1 MTENRSRRLPRL
13 RILKAALIGMVVVLS
28 ARMLVG
34 KPAPHVPKSIVSDW
48 SHRYVRYKESG
59 DDPGKAEFDKD
70 PRREQSWYLRHPEA
84 WWREYR
90 HGHRHFLPE
99 QEENLN
105 RDWSLNLGASTS
117 STVINFSFVINTTE
131 TAYGSVNVSDQGG
144 GKWLATSGSLTVT
157 GGADVGTWSLIPGGP
172 GVTLSPLGRFDYD
185 NLITPS
191 ANPGERYEKSSPRS

>member
-1 MTENRSRRLPRL
+1 MTENRSRRLLRL
-13 RILKAALIGMVVVLS
+13 QVLKAALIGIVVVLS

-59 DDPGKAEFDKD
+59 DDPGNAEFDKD

-99 QEENLN
+99 QEEDLN
-105 RDWSLNLGASTS
+105 RDWSLNLGAST
-117 STVINFSFVINTTE
+117 FRCRGFVQGVYDRRLVSIQRKAISATLRNSALVAPLAAWIPRPDMTE
-131 TAYGSVNVSDQGG
+131 D
-144 GKWLATSGSLTVT
+144 
-157 GGADVGTWSLIPGGP
+157 
-172 GVTLSPLGRFDYD
+172 R
-185 NLITPS
+185 
-191 ANPGERYEKSSPRS
+191 